1 MFAVCAAAEN
11 GGKVIG
17 IDRFPTGTG
26 IRGDLGAINSRY
38 QKKEGTKIDKFE
50 FTAWA
55 TRYAGGHVK
64 QELYNV
70 WADNSGETIDWFGDR
85 LKENG
90 IEMMNEVGDKNDPAR
105 YVGYAT
111 GHSGQ
116 KVGANEGQ
124 KFNSFLYKYAIS
136 KGARFDYSMKMVKLE
151 KKDGRVT
158 GCIAQNGDGKYVRY
172 IAKKG
177 TVVATGGYARNY
189 KMMEALQPWNL
200 RVVSR
205 TGAMPGALGDGIKAC
220 LWVGAKMDETHCAM
234 KFDRAAIRPNQKAGL
249 ETLKSGDNAWFWK
262 GSQPWLK
269 VNSFGERFIN
279 ESGTYENPLHADEYN
294 KDHAHY
300 TIFDSNWMEY
310 SKQFKMQGCAR
321 IWPFAN
327 GAQNVHKAAQLR
339 DVAIPKL
346 VKQGFV
352 QQADTIEEL
361 AKKLGLPVEALK
373 KTVERNNAFYKKG
386 VDEDF
391 GKEKY
396 RLSAVD
402 KPPFYG
408 FKNSGW
414 LLCTGDGIV
423 IDRNMNAIDTEGNRI
438 PGLYVVGNDSGAYF
452 ANQYPNLSCGMAA
465 GRTVTFGRHVG
476 RYLAKI

>member
-1 MFAVCAAAEN
+1 M
-11 GGKVIG
+11 
-17 IDRFPTGTG
+17 
-26 IRGDLGAINSRY
+26 
-38 QKKEGTKIDKFE
+38 IDKFDYI
-50 FTAWA
+50 AMA

-70 WADNSGETIDWFGDR
+70 WADESGETVNWYGDR
-85 LKENG
+85 LAEHG
-90 IEMMNEVGDKNDPAR
+90 IRLMNEVSDNPASSR
-105 YVGYAT
+105 YKDWPT
-111 GHSGQ
+111 GHMPQGVKGKTGTVANDIIRDYAKQ
-116 KVGANEGQ
+116 HGA
-124 KFNSFLYKYAIS
+124 K
-136 KGARFDYSMKMVKLE
+136 FDYSTRMVKLE
-151 KKDGRVT
+151 RKNGRVT
-158 GCIAQNGDGKYVRY
+158 GCIAQNSDGKYIRY
-172 IAKKG
+172 VAKKG
-177 TVVATGGYARNY
+177 IVIATGGYARNY
-189 KMMEALQPWNL
+189 AMMQALQPWSLNVL
-200 RVVSR
+200 ALN
-205 TGAMPGALGDGIKAC
+205 GGLPGATGDGIKAC
-220 LWVGAKMDETHCAM
+220 LWVGAKMDETHYSM
-234 KFDRAAIRPNQKAGL
+234 QFDRAALRLDQKPGVETMKKGDVGL
-249 ETLKSGDNAWFWK
+249 LWMASH
-262 GSQPWLK
+262 PWLK
-269 VNSFGERFIN
+269 VNADGVRFIN

-294 KDHAHY
+294 KGHCHY

-346 VKQGFV
+346 VKQGFL

-373 KTVERNNAFYKKG
+373 ETVARNNESYRKG
-386 VDEDF
+386 VDEEF